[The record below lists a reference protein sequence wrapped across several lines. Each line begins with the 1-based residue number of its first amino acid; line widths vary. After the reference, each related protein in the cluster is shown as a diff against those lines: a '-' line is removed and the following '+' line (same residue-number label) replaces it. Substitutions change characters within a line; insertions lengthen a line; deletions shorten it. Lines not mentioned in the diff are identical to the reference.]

1 MNEIVPI
8 QSADFWVKV
17 VEMLQQ
23 NWAVIESRG
32 AGGACVYFITDM
44 SGVFDE
50 ISYSSMRARRYV
62 ATASDASQK
71 TTICNRFSARRLRR
85 FVGPLI
91 PTVRSLRPAA
101 SGDHERC
108 SRHSAK
114 ICQQTTTTVRQLKDL
129 RCMKGKCG

>member
-32 AGGACVYFITDM
+32 AGGACVYFITDT

-50 ISYSSMRARRYV
+50 ISYSSPVDARE
-62 ATASDASQK
+62 A
-71 TTICNRFSARRLRR
+71 LRR
-85 FVGPLI
+85 NGFRRFAEDHDLQ
-91 PTVRSLRPAA
+91 SFLRPPSPPFRRAA
-101 SGDHERC
+101 HPNGPISSSGRFWR
-108 SRHSAK
+108 S
-114 ICQQTTTTVRQLKDL
+114 
-129 RCMKGKCG
+129 